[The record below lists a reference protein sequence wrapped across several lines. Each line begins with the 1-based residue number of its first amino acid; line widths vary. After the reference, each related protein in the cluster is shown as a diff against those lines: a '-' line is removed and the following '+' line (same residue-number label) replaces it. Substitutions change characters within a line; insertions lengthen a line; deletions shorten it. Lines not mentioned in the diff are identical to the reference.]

1 MVKAILFL
9 LLSPFSCIMCNSSEV
24 TSLPRVKNRVEIVDA
39 VFCSKQPRLAQI
51 KLLFMDLF
59 VEQRTARIYLK
70 VIDILCTKFVGLKKN
85 GKLNFCDNFC
95 TKGLRKFVG

>member
-24 TSLPRVKNRVEIVDA
+24 TSLLRVKNRVEIVDA

-51 KLLFMDLF
+51 KLLLTRERGGDEVLQSGI
-59 VEQRTARIYLK
+59 EIT
-70 VIDILCTKFVGLKKN
+70 
-85 GKLNFCDNFC
+85 
-95 TKGLRKFVG
+95 